1 MIEIAPSILSAD
13 FARLSVE
20 IGKVEQAGADVLHLD
35 VMDGHFVPNITIGA
49 PVVASIRKATTLP
62 LDAHLMIEEP
72 SRYLDAM
79 IQAGVNWISVHAE
92 ADTHLNRTI
101 TYLRGHGLRAGVALN
116 PSTPLVAVEEV
127 LPEADF
133 ILVMSVNPGFG
144 GQRFIPSALNK
155 IRKLREI
162 IASNGYH
169 ARIEVDGGVGPDN
182 LSEVLAAGAEIIV
195 MGSAIF
201 GAKWGASEAVTEL
214 KAIAGRHPQVA
225 RAH

>member
-13 FARLSVE
+13 FARLSIE
-20 IGKVEQAGADVLHLD
+20 IGKVEQAGADILHLD
-35 VMDGHFVPNITIGA
+35 VMDGHFVPNITIGP
-49 PVVASIRKATTLP
+49 PVVTSIRKATTLP
-62 LDAHLMIEEP
+62 LDAHLMVEEP

-92 ADTHLNRTI
+92 ADTHLNRTVS
-101 TYLRGHGLRAGVALN
+101 YVRSHGLRAGVALN

-133 ILVMSVNPGFG
+133 ILIMSVNPGFG
-144 GQRFIPSALNK
+144 GQCFIPSALKK

-162 IASNGYH
+162 ITSNGYH

-201 GAKWGASEAVTEL
+201 GAKRGASEAVTEL
-214 KAIAGRHPQVA
+214 KAIAGRHQQVV

>member
-13 FARLSVE
+13 FARLSDE
-20 IGKVEQAGADVLHLD
+20 IRKVEQAGADVLHLD
-35 VMDGHFVPNITIGA
+35 VMDGHFVPNITIGP
-49 PVVASIRKATTLP
+49 PVVASIRKATSLP

-79 IQAGVNWISVHAE
+79 VQTGVNWISVHAE

-101 TYLRGHGLRAGVALN
+101 SHLHDHGVRAGVALN

-144 GQRFIPSALNK
+144 GQSFVPSTLKK

-182 LSEVLAAGAEIIV
+182 LSEILAAGAEIIV

-201 GAKWGASEAVTEL
+201 GSKRGASEALTEL